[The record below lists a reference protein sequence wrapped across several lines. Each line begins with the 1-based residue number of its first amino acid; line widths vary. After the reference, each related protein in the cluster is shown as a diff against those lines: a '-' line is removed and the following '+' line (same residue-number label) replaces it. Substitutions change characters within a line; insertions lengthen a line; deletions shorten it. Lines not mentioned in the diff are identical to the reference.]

1 MDTTSSSGGR
11 LPHGREGKCNARM
24 KDAEKKE
31 KTDRASVA
39 NTYSV
44 SRYRWKE
51 NGRIANDA
59 PPNVSNGRAKHA
71 LISRLRRRHRKKGRF
86 RVTHENSTLER
97 GLTQNEI
104 AQ

>member
-1 MDTTSSSGGR
+1 
-11 LPHGREGKCNARM
+11 M

-44 SRYRWKE
+44 STYRWKE

-59 PPNVSNGRAKHA
+59 PPNVSNGRAKQA
-71 LISRLRRRHRKKGRF
+71 LISG
-86 RVTHENSTLER
+86 
-97 GLTQNEI
+97 
-104 AQ
+104 

>member
-59 PPNVSNGRAKHA
+59 LPNVSNGRAKHA
-71 LISRLRRRHRKKGRF
+71 LISG
-86 RVTHENSTLER
+86 
-97 GLTQNEI
+97 
-104 AQ
+104 